1 MATGD
6 DREGSAIPLPALF
19 SEAKDVTVA
28 ALHRRLEEEGFE
40 GMRFS
45 HGAVFRFI
53 DVEGSRLTTLAA
65 RSGLTKQALGEVVID
80 LERHG
85 YVERTADPQDNR
97 AKIIRLTGRGVK
109 AQAAIADRA
118 GQGVKAQEAAARI
131 LADIERRWARHVG
144 EARVTGMRATLEEI
158 IRFEKARDGGGS
170 T

>member
-109 AQAAIADRA
+109 AQ
-118 GQGVKAQEAAARI
+118 EAAARI